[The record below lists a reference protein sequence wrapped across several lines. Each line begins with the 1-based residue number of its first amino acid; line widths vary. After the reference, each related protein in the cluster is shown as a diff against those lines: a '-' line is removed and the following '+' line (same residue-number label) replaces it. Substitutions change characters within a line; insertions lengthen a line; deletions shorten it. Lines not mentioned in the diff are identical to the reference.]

1 MHFYIKVYKFI
12 FVNGQRL
19 VSPYTIK
26 AIGDPSYLE
35 SAVNIKGGYKDT
47 MEAEGKVVSYKVK
60 DDIRIEKYNG
70 VMEINYGK

>member
-1 MHFYIKVYKFI
+1 
-12 FVNGQRL
+12 
-19 VSPYTIK
+19 
-26 AIGDPSYLE
+26 
-35 SAVNIKGGYKDT
+35 